1 MVSKKASAIVTRMM
15 EAVTA
20 KDGTAPAA
28 AIPGYRVAGKTGTA
42 WRVNPIT
49 GRYVRGQNT
58 VSFIGFAPADKPRF
72 LTYVVLDKPYA
83 NAGGGLTAGPV
94 FHDIMS
100 MALERFGVVP
110 TGSKSPKVRQTW

>member
-1 MVSKKASAIVTRMM
+1 MVTRMM

-20 KDGTAPAA
+20 KNGTAPAA

-83 NAGGGLTAGPV
+83 NAGGGATAGPV

-110 TGSKSPKVRQTW
+110 TGSKSPKVKQNW